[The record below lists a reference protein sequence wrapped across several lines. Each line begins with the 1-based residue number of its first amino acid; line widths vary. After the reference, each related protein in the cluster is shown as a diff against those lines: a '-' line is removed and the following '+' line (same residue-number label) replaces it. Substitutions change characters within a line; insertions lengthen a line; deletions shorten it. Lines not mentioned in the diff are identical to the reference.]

1 MNPTGISK
9 DFHAR
14 VREILEPAGGIDV
27 KIKDFTALL
36 SEFLDGAAIHVLLY
50 AEELGEFVM
59 MGSTQRWRPPGG
71 PPRFAVSGMPESLAL
86 RERRTVYLQETQRPT
101 GSRLKAQYFVFPL
114 VLTDP
119 LVGVVTVA
127 YLSEKGIDPR
137 RVLFAERAVQQ
148 LGGTVL
154 KTLREESSARQI
166 MKISAI
172 SEAGVTIISARE
184 LGNLAQLIVAIAPMI
199 MEAESCVLRLLDEES
214 QKFTVRDTYGIRGDE
229 TQKALLHLDR
239 MVAFEVVRTGR
250 PLLIRN
256 LAESKRFRDYAHYA
270 QTLICHPLLRDG
282 QVIGTVTLFNRTGN
296 GTLYQGHFT
305 REDLATCDK
314 LLKFAEKAIAAAIAA
329 HRSDELKTHDEVTG
343 LPNLKYFKQRL
354 LGELNRA
361 QRFRKK
367 LVLIFCETAAV
378 AAPEGSPEPQQLD
391 RLDRRIADGIRRTT
405 RQYDVAGWMGRHKF
419 AILLPEVESGAAAA
433 LARIRERLE
442 DEVRKHSPDGRLSLK
457 FAHATYPDDGEK
469 YEQLIFDNNLF

>member
-1 MNPTGISK
+1 MSTPGIDK
-9 DFHAR
+9 DFQTR
-14 VREILEPAGGIDV
+14 VREILEPAGGLDV

-36 SEFLDGAAIHVLLY
+36 SAFLDGAAVHVLLY

-59 MGSTQRWRPPGG
+59 MGSTQRWRPPAP
-71 PPRFAVSGMPESLAL
+71 PPRFAVSGTSESLAL

-101 GSRLKAQYFVFPL
+101 GSRLKAQQFVFPL
-114 VLTDP
+114 VIEDP

-127 YLSEKGIDPR
+127 CISEKGIDPR

-148 LGGTVL
+148 LGGAVL

-199 MEAESCVLRLLDEES
+199 LEAESCVLRLLDEES
-214 QKFTVRDTYGIRGDE
+214 QKFTVRDTFGIRGDE
-229 TQKALLHLDR
+229 TQKILLHIDR
-239 MVAFEVVRTGR
+239 LAAFEVARTGQ
-250 PLLIRN
+250 PLLVRN
-256 LAESKRFRDYAHYA
+256 LAEEERFREHTLYA

-282 QVIGTVTLFNRTGN
+282 QVIGTVTLFNKTGN

-305 REDLATCDK
+305 REDLATCGK
-314 LLKFAEKAIAAAIAA
+314 LMKFAEKAIAAAIAA
-329 HRSDELKTHDEVTG
+329 QRSDELRTHDEVTG
-343 LPNLKYFKQRL
+343 LPNLKHFKQRL

-367 LVLIFCETAAV
+367 LVLIFCEAAAD
-378 AAPEGSPEPQQLD
+378 AAREGPLDPQQLD
-391 RLDRRIADGIRRTT
+391 RLDRRIADGIRGAT
-405 RQYDVAGWMGRHKF
+405 RQYDVAGWLGKHRF
-419 AILLPEVESGAAAA
+419 AILLPEFDTGSAAA
-433 LARIRERLE
+433 LARIRQRLE
-442 DEVRKHSPDGRLSLK
+442 EEVRKHSPDGRVALK
-457 FAHATYPDDGEK
+457 FVHATYPDDGEK